1 MQRRIQRATN
11 SWPRFCVGH
20 REARQSGVTFSLS
33 KGRRYYSS
41 RGDPR
46 SSSLLLI
53 LPFPCFLGQHALSL
67 SLSRSVFSSLFLFVP
82 FFSSFLLP
90 LLLLSFSLSFLSLLL
105 LSLFFQIRLARVLSR
120 HPETKKGDSYSQVIQ
135 NREKRPESV
144 NFTPRGASGRRYSGH
159 NLHPEFSFEK
169 LDLSRGQDPVKNLPT
184 LSS

>member
-1 MQRRIQRATN
+1 MALLFHCQKGVATTRRGVIL
-11 SWPRFCVGH
+11 
-20 REARQSGVTFSLS
+20 ARLPSSLS
-33 KGRRYYSS
+33 
-41 RGDPR
+41 
-46 SSSLLLI
+46 SLFHVSL
-53 LPFPCFLGQHALSL
+53 ASTLSL

-90 LLLLSFSLSFLSLLL
+90 LPFFSFSLSFLSLLL

-159 NLHPEFSFEK
+159 NLHPDFSFEK
-169 LDLSRGQDPVKNLPT
+169 LDLSRGQDPVKNLPS

>member
-1 MQRRIQRATN
+1 MALLFHCQKGVATTRRGVIL
-11 SWPRFCVGH
+11 
-20 REARQSGVTFSLS
+20 ARLPSSLS
-33 KGRRYYSS
+33 
-41 RGDPR
+41 
-46 SSSLLLI
+46 SLFHVSL
-53 LPFPCFLGQHALSL
+53 ASTLSL
-67 SLSRSVFSSLFLFVP
+67 SLAPCFLPSFCSFLSSPPFSSP
-82 FFSSFLLP
+82 FP
-90 LLLLSFSLSFLSLLL
+90 LSFSLSFLSLLL
-105 LSLFFQIRLARVLSR
+105 LSLFFQIRPARVLSR

>member
-67 SLSRSVFSSLFLFVP
+67 SLAPCFLPSFCSFLSSPPFSSPFPLF
-82 FFSSFLLP
+82 
-90 LLLLSFSLSFLSLLL
+90 FSLSFLSLLL
-105 LSLFFQIRLARVLSR
+105 LSLFFQIRPARVLSR

-169 LDLSRGQDPVKNLPT
+169 LDLRRGQDPVKNLPT

>member
-1 MQRRIQRATN
+1 MALLFHCQKGVATTRRGVIL
-11 SWPRFCVGH
+11 
-20 REARQSGVTFSLS
+20 ARLPSSLS
-33 KGRRYYSS
+33 
-41 RGDPR
+41 
-46 SSSLLLI
+46 SLFHVSL
-53 LPFPCFLGQHALSL
+53 ASTLSL
-67 SLSRSVFSSLFLFVP
+67 SLSLSLRVFFPLSVR
-82 FFSSFLLP
+82 SFLLLLSPP

-105 LSLFFQIRLARVLSR
+105 LPLFFQIRPARVLSR

>member
-1 MQRRIQRATN
+1 MALLFHCQKGVATTRRGVIL
-11 SWPRFCVGH
+11 
-20 REARQSGVTFSLS
+20 ARLPSSLS
-33 KGRRYYSS
+33 
-41 RGDPR
+41 
-46 SSSLLLI
+46 SLFHVSL
-53 LPFPCFLGQHALSL
+53 ASTL

-105 LSLFFQIRLARVLSR
+105 LSLFFQIRPARVLSR
-120 HPETKKGDSYSQVIQ
+120 HPETKKGDCYSQVIQ

>member
-1 MQRRIQRATN
+1 MALLFHCQKGVATTRRGVIL
-11 SWPRFCVGH
+11 
-20 REARQSGVTFSLS
+20 ARLPSSLS
-33 KGRRYYSS
+33 
-41 RGDPR
+41 
-46 SSSLLLI
+46 SLFHVSL
-53 LPFPCFLGQHALSL
+53 ASTLSL
-67 SLSRSVFSSLFLFVP
+67 SLSLRVFFPLFVR
-82 FFSSFLLP
+82 SFLLLLSPP

-105 LSLFFQIRLARVLSR
+105 LSLFFQIRPARVLSR